1 MKNQFKNILRKF
13 GYDINQYPTQD
24 IRRRIQLF
32 KYFNIN
38 KIFDVGA
45 NTGGYA
51 SSMRSAGYVDNIISF
66 EPVKVA
72 YNQLVERSIHDKKW
86 NTKNIALGNSDGSAI
101 INVSQ
106 NLVSSSIS
114 EMSTLHVNSAPD
126 SLYLRKEE
134 IEIHRLD
141 TIFFDLAD
149 EQDKIMLKID
159 TQGFEKNVIDGAERS
174 LPLISGLQLEMS
186 LVPLYN
192 NELLFP
198 ELLQYVNDKGFSL
211 YSLENGFSDPNSG
224 QLLQVDGIFF
234 RKDLG
239 L

>member
-1 MKNQFKNILRKF
+1 MKNQIKSILRKV
-13 GYDINQYPTQD
+13 GYDINQFPPQD

-32 KYFNIN
+32 NYFNIN

-86 NTKNIALGNSDGSAI
+86 STKNIALGNSDGSAI

-149 EQDKIMLKID
+149 KQDKIMLKID
-159 TQGFEKNVIDGAERS
+159 TQGFEKNVIDGAEKS

-211 YSLENGFSDPNSG
+211 YSLENGFSDPDSG

>member
-1 MKNQFKNILRKF
+1 MKNQFKSFLRKF
-13 GYDINQYPTQD
+13 GYDLNQYPSQD

-32 KYFNIN
+32 KYFHIN

-51 SSMRSAGYVDNIISF
+51 SSMRSAGYNDNIISF

-72 YNQLVERSIHDKKW
+72 YDQLAEKAVHDKKW
-86 NTKNIALGNSDGSAI
+86 ETKNIALGNNDGSSI

-106 NLVSSSIS
+106 NLVSSSIA
-114 EMSTLHVNSAPD
+114 EMSSLHVDSAPD
-126 SLYLRKEE
+126 SLYVRKEE
-134 IEIHRLD
+134 IKIHKLD
-141 TIFFDLAD
+141 TIFFDIA
-149 EQDKIMLKID
+149 EKQDKIMLKID
-159 TQGFEKNVIDGAERS
+159 TQGFEKNVIDGAEKS

-198 ELLQYVNDKGFSL
+198 ELLRYLNDRGFSL
-211 YSLENGFSDPNSG
+211 YALENGFSNPDSG

-234 RKDLG
+234 RNNLG

>member
-66 EPVKVA
+66 EPVKEA
-72 YNQLVERSIHDKKW
+72 FDQLAKRAIHDTKW
-86 NTKNIALGNSDGSAI
+86 ETKNIALGNNDGSSI

-106 NLVSSSIS
+106 NLVSSSIA
-114 EMSTLHVNSAPD
+114 EMSSLHVDSAPD
-126 SLYLRKEE
+126 SVYVRKEE
-134 IEIHRLD
+134 IKIHKLD

-149 EQDKIMLKID
+149 KQDKIILKID
-159 TQGFEKNVIDGAERS
+159 TQGFEKNVIDGAEKS

-198 ELLQYVNDKGFSL
+198 ELLRYLHDRGYSL
-211 YSLENGFSDPNSG
+211 YSLENGFSNPESG

-234 RKDLG
+234 RKDIG

>member
-1 MKNQFKNILRKF
+1 MKNQFKSILRKF
-13 GYDINQYPTQD
+13 GYDLNQYPSQD

-66 EPVKVA
+66 EPVKIA
-72 YNQLVERSIHDKKW
+72 YSQLEQRAVHDKKW
-86 NTKNIALGNSDGSAI
+86 ETKNMALGNSDGSSI

-106 NLVSSSIS
+106 NLVSSSIA
-114 EMSTLHVNSAPD
+114 EMSSLHLNSAPD
-126 SLYLRKEE
+126 SLYVRKEE
-134 IEIHRLD
+134 IKIHKLD

-149 EQDKIMLKID
+149 KQDKIMLKID
-159 TQGFEKNVIDGAERS
+159 TQGFEKNVIDGAEKS

-192 NELLFP
+192 NEMLFP
-198 ELLQYVNDKGFSL
+198 ELLRYINDKGFSL
-211 YSLENGFSDPNSG
+211 YSLENGFFNPDSG

-234 RKDLG
+234 RKDLD

>member
-13 GYDINQYPTQD
+13 GYDINLYPTQD

-66 EPVKVA
+66 EPVKEA
-72 YNQLVERSIHDKKW
+72 FDQLAKRAIHDTKW
-86 NTKNIALGNSDGSAI
+86 KTKNIALGNNDGSSI

-106 NLVSSSIS
+106 NLVSSSIA
-114 EMSTLHVNSAPD
+114 EMSSLHVDSAPD
-126 SLYLRKEE
+126 SVYVRKEE
-134 IEIHRLD
+134 IKIHKLD

-149 EQDKIMLKID
+149 KQDKIILKID
-159 TQGFEKNVIDGAERS
+159 TQGFEKNVIDGAEKS

-198 ELLQYVNDKGFSL
+198 ELLRYLNDRGYSL
-211 YSLENGFSDPNSG
+211 YSLENGFSNPESG

>member
-1 MKNQFKNILRKF
+1 MKNQFKNILRKV
-13 GYDINQYPTQD
+13 GYDINQYPHQD

-66 EPVKVA
+66 EPVKEA
-72 YNQLVERSIHDKKW
+72 YDQLAKRAIHDTKW
-86 NTKNIALGNSDGSAI
+86 KTKNIALGNNDGSSI

-106 NLVSSSIS
+106 NLVSSSIA
-114 EMSTLHVNSAPD
+114 EMSSLHVDSAPD
-126 SLYLRKEE
+126 SVYVRKEE
-134 IEIHRLD
+134 IKIHKLD

-149 EQDKIMLKID
+149 KQDKIILKID
-159 TQGFEKNVIDGAERS
+159 TQGFEKNVIDGAEKS

-198 ELLQYVNDKGFSL
+198 ELLRYLNDRGYSL
-211 YSLENGFSDPNSG
+211 YSLENGFSNPESG

>member
-13 GYDINQYPTQD
+13 GYDINQYPHQD

-51 SSMRSAGYVDNIISF
+51 SSIRSAGYVDNIISF
-66 EPVKVA
+66 EPVKEA
-72 YNQLVERSIHDKKW
+72 YNQLVERAKYDKKW
-86 NTKNIALGNSDGSAI
+86 ETKNIALGNSDGSSI

-106 NLVSSSIS
+106 NLVSSSIA
-114 EMSTLHVNSAPD
+114 EMSSLHIDSAPD
-126 SLYLRKEE
+126 SLFVRKEE
-134 IEIHRLD
+134 IKINKLD
-141 TIFFDLAD
+141 TIFFDLA
-149 EQDKIMLKID
+149 EKQDKIMLKID
-159 TQGFEKNVIDGAERS
+159 TQGFEKNVIDGAEKS
-174 LPLISGLQLEMS
+174 LPFIDGLQLEMS
-186 LVPLYN
+186 LVSLYN

-198 ELLQYVNDKGFSL
+198 EMLQYVKDKGFML
-211 YSLENGFSDPNSG
+211 YSLENGFSDPDSG

>member
-1 MKNQFKNILRKF
+1 MRNQLKNILRKF
-13 GYDINQYPTQD
+13 GYDLNQYPPQD

-32 KYFNIN
+32 KYFHVN

-72 YNQLVERSIHDKKW
+72 YEQLAKKAGHDKKW
-86 NTKNIALGNSDGSAI
+86 ETKNIALGNSDGSSI

-106 NLVSSSIS
+106 NLVSSSIA
-114 EMSTLHVNSAPD
+114 EMSSLHVDSAPD
-126 SLYLRKEE
+126 SHYVRQEE
-134 IEIHRLD
+134 IKIHKLD

-149 EQDKIMLKID
+149 KQDKIMLKID
-159 TQGFEKNVIDGAERS
+159 TQGFEKNVIDGAENS

-198 ELLQYVNDKGFSL
+198 ELLRYVNDKGFSL
-211 YSLENGFSDPNSG
+211 YSLENGFSNPESG

-239 L
+239 Q